1 MLGAKLII
9 KPKKGERSLS
19 YADFLPSIHMVTG
32 LRIFMISQ
40 ATTSKKFWKKVGLG
54 FELRDKSAN
63 IGHTY
68 LATLVDLYKTHF
80 YNDIQHFISL
90 YMKRREV
97 SY

>member
-9 KPKKGERSLS
+9 KPKKKGELRERSPS
-19 YADFLPSIHMVTG
+19 YADFLPSIIMVTG

-40 ATTSKKFWKKVGLG
+40 ATTCNKSGFGFRVKKQVKKV
-54 FELRDKSAN
+54 
-63 IGHTY
+63 
-68 LATLVDLYKTHF
+68 THF
-80 YNDIQHFISL
+80 YNDNQYFISL